1 MSTLNIL
8 LASNPSFKFVAV
20 EFANS
25 QTPYTYKTTL
35 DLEDGDTVVVDTPR
49 TGMTCAVVTKVL
61 KLEEVDATK
70 FDYKWVVSKVDTDYY
85 EKVLDMQ
92 AQVQKTINDSKRSK
106 LVKEMKAQLAEEI
119 GDDAVAKVE
128 KLVRL

>member
-20 EFANS
+20 EFKNS
-25 QTPYTYKTTL
+25 QTPYIYKTTL
-35 DLEDGDTVVVDTPR
+35 DLEEGDTVVVDTPR
-49 TGMTCAVVTKVL
+49 TGMTCVLVTKIL

-70 FDYKWVVSKVDTDYY
+70 YNYKWIVSKVDTDYY

-119 GDDAVAKVE
+119 GVDAVAQVE